1 MEIDSVRNLI
11 KPLRKDSDTI
21 LHKWMNR
28 ALILSTCDIDEKQ
41 KKSYVKSTNNPPHIC
56 LLLITISYLRFR

>member
-28 ALILSTCDIDEKQ
+28 ALILSTCDIGEKQ
-41 KKSYVKSTNNPPHIC
+41 KKSNAKKY
-56 LLLITISYLRFR
+56 